1 MERRD
6 VHVAAP
12 TAVFFP
18 GRNATQAEVR
28 AALEPPSPQEIIQA
42 QDVEIRRLA
51 TELNQ
56 LRVTANTIANSTVA
70 LVYLLQ
76 EARGGKRDEV
86 RIPMSLRARLDG
98 QSVQARVD
106 DVTGEIVLSYVE
118 ALDVVFDGRPD
129 G

>member
-1 MERRD
+1 VIRRD
-6 VHVAAP
+6 VHVTAP
-12 TAVFFP
+12 PAVFFP
-18 GRNATQAEVR
+18 GKNATVAEVH

-70 LVYLLQ
+70 LVYMLQ
-76 EARGGKRDEV
+76 EERGGKRDEI
-86 RIPMSLRARLDG
+86 RIPVALRAKLDG

-106 DVTGEIVLSYVE
+106 DVTQEIVLSYVE
-118 ALDVVFDGRPD
+118 APDVVFDGRTD

>member
-1 MERRD
+1 MIRD
-6 VHVAAP
+6 VFVKAP
-12 TAVFFP
+12 PAVFFP
-18 GRNATQAEVR
+18 GKNATSAEVR

-70 LVYLLQ
+70 LVHMLQ

-86 RIPMSLRARLDG
+86 RIPMSLRAKLDG

-106 DVTGEIVLSYVE
+106 EVTGEIILSYVE
-118 ALDVVFDGRPD
+118 APDVVFDGRAD

>member
-1 MERRD
+1 M
-6 VHVAAP
+6 
-12 TAVFFP
+12 FFP
-18 GRNATQAEVR
+18 GKNATQAEVR